1 MNIIPFAIEVA
12 KLAILAIILWH
23 VCGVLAM
30 DEIPKRVCQLL
41 IVLICILASIQ
52 MVTAGSPAPLRMPG
66 LGPTPS
72 IMVPER
78 R

>member
-12 KLAILAIILWH
+12 KLAILAIILWY
-23 VCGVLAM
+23 VVEFIAM
-30 DEIPKRVCQLL
+30 PHAPKIICQLL
-41 IVLICILASIQ
+41 IVLICILVSIQ
-52 MVTAGSPAPLRMPG
+52 MVTAGSPSPTRLPG
-66 LGPTPS
+66 LGSTPN